1 MRAANDSFE
10 AIRGEILRAET
21 VLLAGHTN
29 PDGDAI
35 GACLAFAGALEKS
48 GRRAGEIGRASCRE
62 RV

>member
-10 AIRGEILRAET
+10 AIRKEILRAGT

-48 GRRAGEIGRASCRE
+48 GGQGCLWKNTQGNTA
-62 RV
+62 

>member
-10 AIRGEILRAET
+10 AIRKEILRAGT

-48 GRRAGEIGRASCRE
+48 GRRAG
-62 RV
+62 V